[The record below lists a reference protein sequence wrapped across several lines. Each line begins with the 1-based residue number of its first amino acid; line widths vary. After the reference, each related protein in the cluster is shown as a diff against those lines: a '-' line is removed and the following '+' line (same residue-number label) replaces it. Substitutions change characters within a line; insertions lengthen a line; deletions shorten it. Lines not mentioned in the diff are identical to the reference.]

1 MSDNTETHAQAARRA
16 WKALRARYPHSLP
29 THRLDEIGLAPE
41 NLDAVIGAS
50 NGYLRRGRFGML
62 EAVTLPERRP

>member
-1 MSDNTETHAQAARRA
+1 MSGNPETHAQAARRV

-29 THRLDEIGLAPE
+29 AHRLDEIGLAPE
-41 NLDAVIGAS
+41 NLAAVIGES

-62 EAVTLPERRP
+62 EAVALPERRP